1 MTCDRCDDT
10 GSLSK
15 RIEGSLDCPFCEVAD
30 ERVTLDVW
38 ASAATRHAPDASSER
53 WLIYQHGKTAAL
65 NT

>member
-15 RIEGSLDCPFCEVAD
+15 DIDGFLDCPFCDASG
-30 ERVTLDVW
+30 ERAELEKWVLTQGIAGGGL
-38 ASAATRHAPDASSER
+38 ASA
-53 WLIYQHGKTAAL
+53 WVIYQHGKTAAL

>member
-1 MTCDRCDDT
+1 MKCAKCDDT

-15 RIEGSLDCPFCEVAD
+15 DLHGYLDCPFCEVAD
-30 ERVTLDVW
+30 ERTALDDW
-38 ASAATRHAPDASSER
+38 ASFATQHAPNASVER

>member
-1 MTCDRCDDT
+1 MTCEKCDDT

-15 RIEGSLDCPFCEVAD
+15 NLHGYLDCPFCEVSD
-30 ERVTLDVW
+30 EREALGKWLTE
-38 ASAATRHAPDASSER
+38 HAPNCDDDVAA